1 MVDEGRRGVAV
12 DVVVGVEAPSGWR
25 TDQVVGFHRGFSR
38 PRCTNA
44 WADALLGKGLSI
56 GLILMAHQVSSAPLL
71 YTNGAPVGD
80 APLVWKTLM
89 AHQTNGAPLVL
100 IFFPFF
106 HTY

>member
-1 MVDEGRRGVAV
+1 
-12 DVVVGVEAPSGWR
+12 
-25 TDQVVGFHRGFSR
+25 
-38 PRCTNA
+38 
-44 WADALLGKGLSI
+44 
-56 GLILMAHQVSSAPLL
+56 MAHQGSSAPLL

-89 AHQTNGAPLVL
+89 AHQKQGAPLVL